1 MIRVRELGKSFE
13 KKPVLAGLDLNVEK
27 ASVYGLLGPNGAGK
41 TTLIKHLAGIYRAD
55 RGTVEV
61 DGEKVYDNPVSLGK
75 LFYIPDDPCFFNG
88 YDIEEMARFYAK
100 IYSSWNWERFRLL
113 KEAFPFGTGRKI
125 AKLSK
130 GMQKQV
136 AFWLGISC
144 MPRVMLMDEPMDGL
158 DPVMRRQ
165 VWNLLLQDVA
175 EREMTVL
182 VSSHNLRELEEVC
195 DSVGILHDGKILLE
209 KNLDDLKENI
219 HKLQVAFPPEVADDA
234 THEVFQDFE
243 VLSRTEKG
251 SVHQFIVRGERERVL
266 DEIRR
271 RKPAVLDVL
280 PLTLEEIFIYEL
292 GGTGYEVKNILI

>member
-1 MIRVRELGKSFE
+1 
-13 KKPVLAGLDLNVEK
+13 
-27 ASVYGLLGPNGAGK
+27 
-41 TTLIKHLAGIYRAD
+41 
-55 RGTVEV
+55 
-61 DGEKVYDNPVSLGK
+61 
-75 LFYIPDDPCFFNG
+75 
-88 YDIEEMARFYAK
+88 MARFYAK

-195 DSVGILHDGKILLE
+195 DSVGILHAGKILLE

-219 HKLQVAFPPEVADDA
+219 HKLQVAFSAEATDDA
-234 THEVFQDFE
+234 VHEAFRDFE

-266 DEIRR
+266 DEIRG